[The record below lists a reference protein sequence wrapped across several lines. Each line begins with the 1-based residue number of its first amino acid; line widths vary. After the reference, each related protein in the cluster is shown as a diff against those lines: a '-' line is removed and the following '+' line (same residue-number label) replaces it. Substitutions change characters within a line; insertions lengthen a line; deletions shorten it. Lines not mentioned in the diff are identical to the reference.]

1 MPLHPQQIIAIVF
14 GLVVLIIC
22 LCMFIVFA
30 SIFRIWLQAFMAG
43 VHISLPQIL
52 GMKFRKV
59 NPNTVVRTAIMVT
72 QAGTPVPSAELERA
86 CLQGVD
92 IEKVALAFVEMQK
105 KGKEVPFQD
114 LVDAELHHRLEEKLK
129 G

>member
-14 GLVVLIIC
+14 GLLILIFC
-22 LCMFIVFA
+22 LCILYVFA
-30 SIFRIWLQAFMAG
+30 SIFRIWLQAFTAG

-59 NPNTVVRTAIMVT
+59 NANTVVRTAIMVT
-72 QAGTPVPSAELERA
+72 QAGTPVPSAELEWA
-86 CLQGVD
+86 HLQGVD
-92 IEKVALAFVEMQK
+92 VEKVALAYIEMRK
-105 KGKEVPFQD
+105 KGKEVTFQD
-114 LVDAELHHRLEEKLK
+114 LVDAELHQRLEEELK

>member
-1 MPLHPQQIIAIVF
+1 
-14 GLVVLIIC
+14 
-22 LCMFIVFA
+22 MFIVFA

-59 NPNTVVRTAIMVT
+59 NPNIVVRTAIMVA
-72 QAGTPVPSAELERA
+72 QAGTPVPSVELERA
-86 CLQGVD
+86 YLQGVD
-92 IEKVALAFVEMQK
+92 IEKVALAFIDTQK
-105 KGKEVPFQD
+105 HGKKISFQD
-114 LVDAELHHRLEEKLK
+114 LVDAELHQRLEDKLK